1 MLKGIPKL
9 LSPELVRILMEMG
22 HGDELV
28 LADANYPG
36 HSLNPRVLRYDGI
49 GIPDLL
55 DAILELLPLDH
66 YAEQQV
72 AFMAVVAGDPTV
84 PVIWS
89 TYETIIAKH
98 DAEATIKHEERF
110 DFYNRSKQSYAVIVT
125 GEEALYGNVILKKA
139 LLKVK
144 ITEMKPLTAWVTKE
158 LAAFML

>member
-49 GIPDLL
+49 GIPELL

-98 DAEATIKHEERF
+98 DAEATIKQEERF

-125 GEEALYGNVILKKA
+125 GEEALYGNVILKKGVI
-139 LLKVK
+139 KS
-144 ITEMKPLTAWVTKE
+144 
-158 LAAFML
+158 

>member
-49 GIPDLL
+49 GIPELL

-84 PVIWS
+84 LIIWS

-98 DAEATIKHEERF
+98 DAEATIKQEERF

-125 GEEALYGNVILKKA
+125 GEEALYGNVILKKGVI
-139 LLKVK
+139 KS
-144 ITEMKPLTAWVTKE
+144 
-158 LAAFML
+158 

>member
-49 GIPDLL
+49 GIPELL

-72 AFMAVVAGDPTV
+72 AFMAVVAGDPIV

-98 DAEATIKHEERF
+98 DAEATIKQEERF

-125 GEEALYGNVILKKA
+125 GEEALYGNVILKKGVI
-139 LLKVK
+139 KS
-144 ITEMKPLTAWVTKE
+144 
-158 LAAFML
+158 

>member
-9 LSPELVRILMEMG
+9 LSPELVCILMEMG

-49 GIPDLL
+49 GIPELL

-98 DAEATIKHEERF
+98 DAEATIKQEERF

-125 GEEALYGNVILKKA
+125 GEEALYGNVILKKGVI
-139 LLKVK
+139 KS
-144 ITEMKPLTAWVTKE
+144 
-158 LAAFML
+158 

>member
-9 LSPELVRILMEMG
+9 LSPELVCILMEMG

-49 GIPDLL
+49 GIPELL

-84 PVIWS
+84 PVIWT

-98 DAEATIKHEERF
+98 DAEATIKQEERF

-125 GEEALYGNVILKKA
+125 GEEALYGNVILKKGVI
-139 LLKVK
+139 KS
-144 ITEMKPLTAWVTKE
+144 
-158 LAAFML
+158 

>member
-1 MLKGIPKL
+1 MLKGIPKP

-49 GIPDLL
+49 GIPELL

-98 DAEATIKHEERF
+98 DAEATIKQEERF

-125 GEEALYGNVILKKA
+125 GEEALYGNVILKKGVI
-139 LLKVK
+139 KS
-144 ITEMKPLTAWVTKE
+144 
-158 LAAFML
+158 

>member
-84 PVIWS
+84 LGHLVHIRD
-89 TYETIIAKH
+89 YHCQA
-98 DAEATIKHEERF
+98 
-110 DFYNRSKQSYAVIVT
+110 
-125 GEEALYGNVILKKA
+125 
-139 LLKVK
+139 
-144 ITEMKPLTAWVTKE
+144 
-158 LAAFML
+158 